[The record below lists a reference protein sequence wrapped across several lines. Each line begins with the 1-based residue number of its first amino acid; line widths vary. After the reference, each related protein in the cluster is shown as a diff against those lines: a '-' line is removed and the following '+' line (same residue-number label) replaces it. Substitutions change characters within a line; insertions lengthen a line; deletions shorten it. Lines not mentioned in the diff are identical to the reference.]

1 MILGAWEMRKMP
13 HFLSGTTKN
22 HVQPGTAVLQRKSIS
37 HDSRNNNK
45 ERGFMNYLLRIFVLC
60 FLSLIL
66 FSCSPPQS
74 KKKKRTSS
82 KGKYEYSK
90 IRLNKEITGIV
101 DGLIK
106 SKGNLNQRYNT
117 RFKKDNNKT
126 PILVW
131 AIQCHDIDSVKRLLK
146 HGADPNVTVLKGA
159 SETAL
164 LSLPFGTDLRTPED
178 VRFFDMRKRNNTICK
193 ILVKAKA
200 DVKYADKLGKTALM
214 KSAIRGR
221 EDLCS
226 VLIAAGAPLNAKDI
240 IKQTALHMAAEKGYW
255 KVIQVLVEKN
265 ADANLK
271 DKLKRTALLCAE
283 KRSEEKLYKKT
294 RKVLPYSYSNADYD
308 KTIKILRQVTN
319 R

>member
-1 MILGAWEMRKMP
+1 
-13 HFLSGTTKN
+13 
-22 HVQPGTAVLQRKSIS
+22 
-37 HDSRNNNK
+37 
-45 ERGFMNYLLRIFVLC
+45 MNYLLRISVLC
-60 FLSLIL
+60 FMSLIL
-66 FSCSPPQS
+66 FSCSPPQGK
-74 KKKKRTSS
+74 KKKKRSS
-82 KGKYEYSK
+82 STVNSKYSYSK
-90 IRLNKEITGIV
+90 IRLNKEIPGIV

-117 RFKKDNNKT
+117 RFKKDNNKI

-131 AIQCHDIDSVKRLLK
+131 AIASHDIDSVKRLLDN
-146 HGADPNVTVLKGA
+146 GADPNVTALKGS

-164 LSLPFGTDLRTPED
+164 LTLPFDTDLRTPED
-178 VRFFDMRKRNNTICK
+178 RSFLDIRKRNNTICK

-214 KSAIRGR
+214 QSAIRGR

-240 IKQTALHMAAEKGYW
+240 INQTALHMAAEKGYW
-255 KVIQVLVEKN
+255 KVVQLLVEKN

-283 KRSEEKLYKKT
+283 KRSEEKLYKKS
-294 RKVLPYSYSNADYD
+294 RKVLPYSYSNADYS
-308 KTIKILRQVTN
+308 KTIKILQKAE
-319 R
+319 